1 MLQLICS
8 LTQAPQPGDLYGRCS
23 KTRNKEPGWNCF
35 FCLYYYYYYYYYD
48 YYYLILLIYCICMF
62 VLYDLGMFLY
72 RPGKVNTST
81 STEDSNSSDKSQLYI
96 IWQRIREIDVLDE
109 LPVTEDAHSLGFVK
123 INPIAKQLTG
133 AAGGDGGTGRWSEE
147 LQQELTLQLRRAVLK
162 YNVSTTSAVAS
173 TDIAATI
180 TATTIPTAE
189 PSKSPSSYFDN
200 ALQAQLRTQC
210 LDPVTLLAL
219 EGLVLTES
227 MQDIMGYTTARVPG
241 CEDYL
246 STSGRFYRPV
256 TNTVVPNKTHIATAG
271 KTKKPILEEGEELED
286 GEEEEVSTTEVEAD
300 TTAEVQQMQLTG
312 VNTKTYF
319 TEEHNNNSHNNDN
332 NNSSSS
338 SSSSSDDEFCLAA
351 VMANNLRKR
360 KAQVAALASNEDT
373 AELVVEENV
382 LLRGIPINYNN
393 NSSSSSGSAKKRKLT
408 DSESPEEV
416 VTLKSAPPESISTV
430 LTHSNV
436 KQTTQKLP
444 RIPSIPPP
452 PPPPSFP
459 PPQQTKDTTIS
470 TDTVSTII
478 TTTTYTPFILP
489 AHSITTPLAVC
500 ALDCEMCTTSAG
512 LELTRLTLICPING
526 VIYDT
531 LVR

>member
-1 MLQLICS
+1 
-8 LTQAPQPGDLYGRCS
+8 
-23 KTRNKEPGWNCF
+23 
-35 FCLYYYYYYYYYD
+35 
-48 YYYLILLIYCICMF
+48 MF

-416 VTLKSAPPESISTV
+416 VTLKSALAERINTV
-430 LTHSNV
+430 STHSNV
-436 KQTTQKLP
+436 KQTTQKIP

-459 PPQQTKDTTIS
+459 PPQQTKDTTS
-470 TDTVSTII
+470 TDTTATTTSTCTVSTINTTTI

>member
-1 MLQLICS
+1 
-8 LTQAPQPGDLYGRCS
+8 
-23 KTRNKEPGWNCF
+23 
-35 FCLYYYYYYYYYD
+35 
-48 YYYLILLIYCICMF
+48 MF

-81 STEDSNSSDKSQLYI
+81 STQDSNSNSSSSDKCQLYI

-109 LPVTEDAHSLGFVK
+109 LPATGDAHSLGFVK
-123 INPIAKQLTG
+123 INPIVKQLIG
-133 AAGGDGGTGRWSEE
+133 AAGGNGGAGRWSEE

-162 YNVSTTSAVAS
+162 DNVSTTTSTVAS
-173 TDIAATI
+173 TDIATTI
-180 TATTIPTAE
+180 TATTTTATAIPTAE

-256 TNTVVPNKTHIATAG
+256 TNTVVPNKTHIAAVV

-286 GEEEEVSTTEVEAD
+286 GEEEEVSTTEVEVD

-319 TEEHNNNSHNNDN
+319 TEEHNNNSHHNDN

-338 SSSSSDDEFCLAA
+338 SSSSSDDEFSLAA

-373 AELVVEENV
+373 AELVEENV

-393 NSSSSSGSAKKRKLT
+393 NSSSSNGSSSSGSAKKRKLT

-459 PPQQTKDTTIS
+459 PPQQTKDTTS
-470 TDTVSTII
+470 TDTTATTTSTCTVSTINTTTI